1 MYSLTPWVKRL
12 LIANAVVYVLSMA
25 TPIFYMIGA
34 LVPAAVLSRPW
45 TVVTYMFLHDLRSIW
60 HLIFNMLVLFFFGP
74 RMEDRLGGRDFMKL
88 YLGGGVA
95 GGVCS
100 ILLMPGAVVVG
111 ASAAVYAVTVGFAMY
126 WPRERIY
133 LWGILP
139 IEAWLLTIIV
149 VVMSLWFGIGG
160 GGGRTAHFAHLGGMA
175 WGFAFLKWQEW
186 RRGAGRR
193 DFQRRV
199 QGTASATVPDR
210 TALQRWEAIDTGLLH
225 ELNRQEVEELLRK
238 ARRSGVRTLSQD
250 ERAFLDRMTTRH

>member
-1 MYSLTPWVKRL
+1 M
-12 LIANAVVYVLSMA
+12 
-25 TPIFYMIGA
+25 
-34 LVPAAVLSRPW
+34 
-45 TVVTYMFLHDLRSIW
+45 
-60 HLIFNMLVLFFFGP
+60 
-74 RMEDRLGGRDFMKL
+74 
-88 YLGGGVA
+88 
-95 GGVCS
+95 CS

-139 IEAWLLTIIV
+139 IEAWLLTILV

-199 QGTASATVPDR
+199 QGTASATVSDR
-210 TALQRWEAIDTGLLH
+210 TALQRWEGIDTALLH

-238 ARRSGVRTLSQD
+238 VRRSGVRTLSQND
-250 ERAFLDRMTTRH
+250 RAFLDRMTTRH